1 MNYAHSVCSQMSVR
15 AYRTG
20 LMEIIVNTDNGVER
34 QNKDLKQEY
43 IKQYKNN
50 SLNGMTTVLI
60 EQFLPDKFRR

>member
-1 MNYAHSVCSQMSVR
+1 MSVR